1 MGTFLSKFWVHLCQF
16 VINQYLLLV
25 RLIKLNPF
33 CQQHMGETGEWNQA
47 LVNFSSVCGTD
58 IIIPSKKRETYESEG
73 VKCLKQLSFLSYKNL
88 RGKFYFGQ
96 FSTTHNLT
104 ILKNKKYLYQIKL
117 KKQWMSHLVSSS
129 LQVSHPCQ
137 LHDYKKTPY
146 FYIFLQL
153 HIKAWNKFHF
163 ELWFSAS

>member
-58 IIIPSKKRETYESEG
+58 ITIPSKKRESYESAG

-104 ILKNKKYLYQIKL
+104 ILKNKKYLYQIKF
-117 KKQWMSHLVSSS
+117 
-129 LQVSHPCQ
+129 
-137 LHDYKKTPY
+137 KKTVNESSC
-146 FYIFLQL
+146 F
-153 HIKAWNKFHF
+153 
-163 ELWFSAS
+163 